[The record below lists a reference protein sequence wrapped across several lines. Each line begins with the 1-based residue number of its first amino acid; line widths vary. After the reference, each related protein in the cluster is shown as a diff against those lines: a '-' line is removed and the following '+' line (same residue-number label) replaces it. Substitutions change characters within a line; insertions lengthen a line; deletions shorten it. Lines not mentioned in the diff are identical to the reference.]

1 MFRYLHFPENL
12 HHGICLKTPTRTS
25 SASRNATSTAQVSSD
40 SFHLLAVFPATASV
54 LITILLTNYI
64 TDGRC
69 IVCSSR
75 SLDQYEAP
83 ISAPSCDATRPT
95 ISKAGA
101 GSFSSLASAP
111 TLDQRTCCS
120 APLARETITQGRSA
134 ATPPPSNRSEPSA

>member
-69 IVCSSR
+69 NVCSSR

-83 ISAPSCDATRPT
+83 ISATSCDATRPT

-101 GSFSSLASAP
+101 GSFSSLASAA
-111 TLDQRTCCS
+111 TLDQRTCWW
-120 APLARETITQGRSA
+120 APLARATITHGTSA
-134 ATPPPSNRSEPSA
+134 GSPPASHLSSTSA